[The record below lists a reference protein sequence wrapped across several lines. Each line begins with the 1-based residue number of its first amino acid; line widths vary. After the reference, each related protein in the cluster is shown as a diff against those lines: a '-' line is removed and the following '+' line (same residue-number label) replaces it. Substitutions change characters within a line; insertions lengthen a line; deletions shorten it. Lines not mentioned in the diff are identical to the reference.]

1 MSECNLATIMGQST
15 DEVTRQFFLNEIPPE
30 KRNSGGIYKIENL
43 VNGKVYVG
51 KTVNFRKRYVSYK
64 SSYLNK
70 TPRQINAYFRNAID
84 KTKPENFS
92 FSVLE
97 FCDVDIMAERELFWM
112 VELSSTDSEKGYNLR
127 MDSSTGMITHD
138 STREKI
144 SNRLKKEYS
153 DGTRS
158 AEEMGV
164 FFSKMWEDEELK
176 DQMRQQV
183 SESRRS
189 FFIQSTKDGK
199 VVAVW
204 NGINQVMNHNKDYKW
219 QNIYAACNGN
229 KKNYRSFLWKRV
241 DELEEWM
248 LGYLVTD
255 NTDLAG
261 RSADESVYQTGEY
274 HRGGLWVY
282 EVSDGENT
290 EEMAGKDLR
299 ILLPNIYGVFYRLK
313 TDTVKHKGY
322 TITRRKFGENTAVQ
336 TQ

>member
-1 MSECNLATIMGQST
+1 MLGYNLGQTTAKFTNNT
-15 DEVTRQFFLNEIPPE
+15 DKIFFVNQIPAD
-30 KRNSGGIYKIENL
+30 KRNCGGVYKIENL
-43 VNGKVYVG
+43 LNGKVYVG

-64 SSYLNK
+64 SSYFNN
-70 TPRQINAYFRNAID
+70 TPRQINSYFRNAID
-84 KTKPENFS
+84 KTKPENFT

-97 FCDVDIMAERELFWM
+97 FCGVELMAEKELFWM
-112 VELSSTDSEKGYNLR
+112 VELESTNLEKGYNLR

-144 SNRLKKEYS
+144 SKRVKREYA

-158 AEEMGV
+158 VEAV
-164 FFSKMWEDEELK
+164 SAFFTDMWKDEELK

-189 FFIQSTKDGK
+189 FFIQSTKDGT

-204 NGINQVMNHNKDYKW
+204 NGINQVMNHNRDYKW
-219 QNIYAACNGN
+219 QNVYAACNGN
-229 KKNYRSFLWKRV
+229 KKNYRGFLWKRV

-248 LGYLVTD
+248 LEYLVID

-261 RSADESVYQTGEY
+261 RSADESVYETGEY
-274 HRGGLWVY
+274 HRGGLYVY
-282 EVSDGENT
+282 EVFDGENT

-299 ILLPNIYGVFYRLK
+299 IMLPNIYGAFCKAGV
-313 TDTVKHKGY
+313 DTVVHKGY
-322 TITRRKFGENTAVQ
+322 TITRRKHEERNSK
-336 TQ
+336 